1 MIDTW
6 PELAR
11 FLRLDLLGYL
21 LVAILLGGAVGAER
35 EMQGKP
41 AGLRTN
47 ILICVGAALFTQLSL
62 MMSGPF
68 GDPARIAAQIVV
80 GIGFLG
86 AGTIILSR
94 GHVTGLTSAATMWLV
109 AAIGMTIGYGAVL
122 EAVGATVLVLIVL
135 AVLRRVERYFKR
147 KTHVTRLSVEVDASP
162 ERIDQID
169 RLVVE
174 TGLEVEELTAE
185 LRGDIMVV
193 SLEMRGPKPLHDKA
207 KLALLKT
214 AGALRLSDD
223 R

>member
-6 PELAR
+6 QELAR
-11 FLRLDLLGYL
+11 FLRLDLLAYL
-21 LVAILLGGAVGAER
+21 LVAILLGGAIGAER
-35 EMQGKP
+35 EIQGKP

-122 EAVGATVLVLIVL
+122 EAVGATFLVLIVL

-147 KTHVTRLSVEVDASP
+147 KTHVTRLSVEVEPSP

-174 TGLEVEELTAE
+174 AGLEVEELTAE
-185 LRGDIMVV
+185 LRGDVMVV
-193 SLEMRGPKPLHDKA
+193 SLEMRGPKPLHDRA
-207 KLALLKT
+207 KLALLKA

>member
-6 PELAR
+6 QELVRA
-11 FLRLDLLGYL
+11 LRLDLLAYL
-21 LVAILLGGAVGAER
+21 LVAIILGGAVGAER
-35 EMQGKP
+35 EIQGKP

-135 AVLRRVERYFKR
+135 AVLRRVERYVKR
-147 KTHVTRLSVEVDASP
+147 KTHVTRLSVEVDPSP
-162 ERIDQID
+162 ERIDEID

-185 LRGDIMVV
+185 LRGDVMVV
-193 SLEMRGPKPLHDKA
+193 SLEMRGPKPLHDRA
-207 KLALLKT
+207 KLALLKVSR
-214 AGALRLSDD
+214 ALRLSDD